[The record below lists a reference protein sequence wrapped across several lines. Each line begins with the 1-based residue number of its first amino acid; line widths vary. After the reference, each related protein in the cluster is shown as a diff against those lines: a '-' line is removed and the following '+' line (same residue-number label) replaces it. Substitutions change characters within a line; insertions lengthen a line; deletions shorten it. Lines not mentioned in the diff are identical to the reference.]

1 MFQNLAE
8 NLTDRIKKI
17 KVNIENKAENI
28 ESKNRLLLIN
38 NIVIYI
44 IAFLISMISIKGLV
58 NPFALAIFVAC
69 CNSNVPAGIVLIVT
83 IIGNFIGFGFDSTL
97 SYILNVLVFIFSIL
111 IFKPIIQDN
120 RNEMTKLGKNL
131 LISTIFVQAIKCIFK
146 SDLLVYDILISI
158 SSVVLTYV
166 FYKIFINSLIVV
178 KEFNKDKAFS
188 IEEVIGATIL
198 VAISASA
205 LDSIS
210 IFGVSITNVI
220 CIFMILALSL
230 RSGVLVGAT
239 TGISIGL
246 ILGILGIATP
256 IQILAYSISGF
267 FAGLLSRFGKI
278 ATVIGFLAGNI
289 IIEYISTGFLV
300 ELIPIIEII
309 IAGIFSMFVPRF
321 VGINIQEISDDV
333 KLLEWQDGVRL
344 SDATDTQNR
353 LNSIS
358 GVVEEMAKALGIKD
372 KTLIENEIDNINNSK
387 VMFVEDLLNNI
398 ERFPNNILY
407 DDLMNLESGII
418 EDIYIVMIE
427 KSEMTKEDLMKIFEK
442 RKNYIVGSED
452 NDVIKEDIN
461 QIIRIINRT
470 YRINEMSFNWKTR
483 FEEHRKTMS
492 KQLKGV
498 SKAINEIADEITKE
512 KEEKSKYKDK
522 EKQIRDLLF
531 QKGIEI
537 KDLKIKKASS
547 GKLFVDI
554 YYENITIVKEK
565 DKIKCIENIIS
576 KVCDEKVLLQ
586 KDTSNIDASS
596 YMQRYTS
603 EDKYTMQLGYAK
615 TTKSGNNISGD
626 SSIQIKLEDDKCLI
640 VLSDGMGSGIE
651 ARKSSQIVIKMMKKL
666 LTAGFDKD
674 DSVELINSTIKLTT
688 EEVYATID
696 TSIFDL
702 YNGTV
707 EFIKNGACKTYIKNR
722 QNIDVVES
730 NSLPLGIL
738 NNVEVSVYDKDI
750 SDGDIFVM
758 CTDGVIDSKEEE
770 QGDKW
775 FIKILKNI
783 STNNVQKMADIL
795 LNEAIDNNYGICKDD
810 MSVIVVKISKK
821 NKK

>member
-8 NLTDRIKKI
+8 GLTDRIKKI
-17 KVNIENKAENI
+17 KVNIENKVDSVEGK
-28 ESKNRLLLIN
+28 SRLLLVN

-44 IAFLISMISIKGLV
+44 IAFLISMMSINGLV
-58 NPFALAIFVAC
+58 TPFALAIFVAC
-69 CNSNVPAGIVLIVT
+69 CNSNVPAGIVLLVT
-83 IIGNFIGFGFDSTL
+83 IVGNFIGFGFDSTL

-131 LISTIFVQAIKCIFK
+131 LISTIFVQVIKCIFNK
-146 SDLLVYDILISI
+146 NLLVYDVLISL

-198 VAISASA
+198 VTVAACA
-205 LDSIS
+205 LNPIS
-210 IFGVSITNVI
+210 IFGVSITNII

-246 ILGILGIATP
+246 ILGILGLVTP
-256 IQILAYSISGF
+256 VQILAFAISGF

-278 ATVIGFLAGNI
+278 ATVIGFFAGNV
-289 IIEYISTGFLV
+289 IIEYISTGFAI
-300 ELIPIIEII
+300 ELIPIIEILV
-309 IAGIFSMFVPRF
+309 AGILSMFVPKF
-321 VGINIQEISDDV
+321 VGIDIQEISDDV

-344 SDATDTQNR
+344 SDATDTKNR
-353 LNSIS
+353 LDSIS
-358 GVVEEMAKALGIKD
+358 GVVAEMAKALGIKD
-372 KTLIENEIDNINNSK
+372 RTLIENEIDNINNSK
-387 VMFVEDLLNNI
+387 VMFVEDLLNNL

-418 EDIYIVMIE
+418 EDIYIIMIE

-442 RKNYIVGSED
+442 RKNYIVGLEN
-452 NDVIKEDIN
+452 NDVIKEDID

-483 FEEHRKTMS
+483 FEEHRK
-492 KQLKGV
+492 
-498 SKAINEIADEITKE
+498 AINEIADEITKE

-522 EKQIRDLLF
+522 EIQIRDLLF
-531 QKGIEI
+531 QKGVDI
-537 KDLKIKKASS
+537 KDIKIKKAHS
-547 GKLFVDI
+547 GKIFVDI
-554 YYENITIVKEK
+554 YYENIAIVKEK
-565 DKIKCIENIIS
+565 DKIKFIENIIS
-576 KVCDEKVLLQ
+576 KVCDEKVMLQ

-626 SSIQIKLEDDKCLI
+626 SSVQIKLEDDKCLI

-666 LTAGFDKD
+666 LSAGFDKD

-707 EFIKNGACKTYIKNR
+707 EFIKNGACKTYIKNK
-722 QNIDVVES
+722 QNIDVVVS

-738 NNVEVSVYDKDI
+738 NNVEVSVFDKDI
-750 SDGDIFVM
+750 SDGDIFIM

-775 FIKILKNI
+775 FIKLLKNI

-795 LNEAIDNNYGICKDD
+795 LNEAVDNNYGICKDD
-810 MSVIVVKISKK
+810 MSVIVVKVSKK